1 MDFGFLQYQKKK
13 IPATVTASVDMHN
26 TLKHLNRIDSVLVVY
41 KIALRNTESYGA
53 ETYSGNTG
61 K

>member
-1 MDFGFLQYQKKK
+1 MDFGSLQYQKKK

-41 KIALRNTESYGA
+41 KIALRKTESGGA
-53 ETYSGNTG
+53 ET
-61 K
+61 